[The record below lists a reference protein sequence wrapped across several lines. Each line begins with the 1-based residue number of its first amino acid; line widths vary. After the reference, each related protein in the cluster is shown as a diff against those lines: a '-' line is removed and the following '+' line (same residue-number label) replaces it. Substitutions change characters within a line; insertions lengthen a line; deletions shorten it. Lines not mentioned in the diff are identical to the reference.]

1 MDGESIMSSNDQHN
15 LKHRWKMKFRP
26 IDYMV
31 YNFQLYCFAARV
43 SFVVTTRD
51 VESELKK
58 KYDRLKNK
66 NKIEHDFSSS
76 YGLAMNVSFQ
86 VLILMLR
93 RCSLFL
99 NN

>member
-1 MDGESIMSSNDQHN
+1 MDSESIMSSNDQHN

-66 NKIEHDFSSS
+66 IEHDFSSS